1 MFFWVFCLTFSR
13 NCSVSLKQ
21 NTSATSATL
30 HNLYFEFSWFP
41 HNVVLMLIV
50 SYGSVTVSAVT
61 SIPSS
66 SNLLP
71 SLRKFKSTCLT
82 VLLVFFIWRF
92 SLPYEHIKKCWFSIL
107 VCQSK
112 NTVSNTYKTLKLLI
126 SWNFYILFPWHT
138 KETFSS
144 LHTLTNIE
152 SIVLCMF
159 GCCS

>member
-50 SYGSVTVSAVT
+50 SYGSVIVSAVT

>member
-13 NCSVSLKQ
+13 NCPVSLKQ
-21 NTSATSATL
+21 NTSASSATL

>member
-21 NTSATSATL
+21 NTSASSATL

>member
-1 MFFWVFCLTFSR
+1 MFFGVFCLTFSR

-112 NTVSNTYKTLKLLI
+112 NTVSNTYKNLKLLI

>member
-21 NTSATSATL
+21 NTSASSATL

-50 SYGSVTVSAVT
+50 SYGPVTVSAVT